1 VLPDCCCDENFGSEF
16 LQFFPYCWPLA
27 FRQETNNNPR
37 KNRRGFFF
45 LCFKKKL
52 ETVYIVF
59 YQQLPAAIIVARS
72 LLLLQARVAGL
83 GFVESLRS
91 IGAHFAIIFGSSFVD
106 LGFGLPRTKPIMGS
120 LMAGWSTNPL
130 DAQSGL
136 YSNL

>member
-1 VLPDCCCDENFGSEF
+1 V
-16 LQFFPYCWPLA
+16 
-27 FRQETNNNPR
+27 
-37 KNRRGFFF
+37 
-45 LCFKKKL
+45 FKKKKFG
-52 ETVYIVF
+52 TVYIVF

-72 LLLLQARVAGL
+72 LLLLHARVVGL

-91 IGAHFAIIFGSSFVD
+91 IGAHFDIIFGSSFVD
-106 LGFGLPRTKPIMGS
+106 LGFAFPRTKPIMGS

>member
-1 VLPDCCCDENFGSEF
+1 LLLRREFRIRVFAILSLLLAACFSTRNKQQPKRKQKRIFFGVF
-16 LQFFPYCWPLA
+16 L
-27 FRQETNNNPR
+27 
-37 KNRRGFFF
+37 
-45 LCFKKKL
+45 KKKFG
-52 ETVYIVF
+52 TVYIVF

-72 LLLLQARVAGL
+72 LLLLHARVIGL

-91 IGAHFAIIFGSSFVD
+91 IGAHFDIIFGSSFVD
-106 LGFGLPRTKPIMGS
+106 LGFGFPRTKSIMGS